1 MYTFLLDVLQSLR
14 GAGPSAFMGL
24 FVYVWT
30 VWTTKALAGR
40 RYRPFRAGV
49 TTSLSTTVIVPVYNE
64 PPAIFRRALASVRV
78 NAPTEFI
85 AVVDGGDADLAAV
98 AEEFCDRVLRIPKS
112 GKRPAIAAGLAAS
125 DPRTEVV
132 VVLDSDT

>member
-30 VWTTKALAGR
+30 VWTTKA
-40 RYRPFRAGV
+40 
-49 TTSLSTTVIVPVYNE
+49 
-64 PPAIFRRALASVRV
+64 PAIFRRALASVRV

-85 AVVDGGDADLAAV
+85 AVVDGGDSDLAAV

-125 DPRTEVV
+125 DPR
-132 VVLDSDT
+132 